1 MIIHLVGAQQTNYP
15 WGFENRL
22 IPAING
28 LGHTL
33 ISTDYRKQRPRL
45 PDLLAQKADLTLVCK
60 GEGIDPH
67 LVESVPCVTAIW
79 YAEQIGTPESHD
91 ETSIARRK
99 ELAFNL
105 HAFDY
110 AFSHDPANLLVYKRL
125 GAQRVFPL
133 PCAAVDPVLNHKLD
147 TPKKHD
153 VVFVGS
159 KTSRRK
165 KILEALTGKGIEVYS
180 PDIWDP
186 EKLNILFNES
196 RIVLN
201 LHLSDLLNTETRVAE
216 VLGAGSFLLSETL
229 SDPDLVRA
237 GTHFVQ
243 FSSGDIEELVD
254 SIRYYLAHEN
264 EREAI
269 ALNGY
274 RFIHENH
281 TYTNRIR
288 TILETVDFSL
298 NRRIWPS
305 YSLGVPFNTRLKPTL
320 RLDRYDAMVKER
332 LKSELKLGD
341 EFVYSHA
348 DHSGSED
355 DFRSSD
361 YWEKRY
367 LNGGNSGNGSYGRLA
382 HFKAQCINSFISQKN
397 IKSAIEF
404 GVGDGHNLSF
414 YNIEKYFGLD
424 VSMWAI
430 EICQN
435 RYKNDK
441 SKQFS
446 AIGPLEVLSITEKFD
461 CALSIDVL
469 YHLVEQ
475 NVYETH
481 LRNLFASAKKYVII
495 YAWDADADE
504 SMRLSTHVKP
514 RKFTEYISENFK
526 EWRLIGTKEQIY
538 PESSSD
544 FYFYEKSRTACGQIP
559 QSSATY
565 PSAVPAKMHFE
576 AYRNDG
582 WGLSRSA
589 FQQLYGIITASKKSP
604 FRIIEFG
611 SGISTQFLVD
621 CALRNTSKKIEIL
634 SFDND
639 PEYIF
644 KPKNNYDFLKIL
656 LRNLLE
662 CDDEQY
668 NHMFA
673 EKKYL
678 RELMHHKVTP
688 LATRQKNNFYDIR
701 DGDITDYYDLMI
713 VDGPNGNGR
722 NIAFLHMRNHLQNGS
737 YVLIDDFTHYDFIDR
752 FKSLYTAEEVF
763 KCEAGMTNQWEN
775 GGDFIIYRLI

>member
-1 MIIHLVGAQQTNYP
+1 MIVHLVGAQQTNYP

-22 IPAING
+22 IPAIKG

-33 ISTDYRKQRPRL
+33 ISTDYRKQRPNL
-45 PDLLAQKADLTLVCK
+45 PNLLTQKADLILVCK

-67 LVESVPCVTAIW
+67 LVESTPCVTALW

-91 ETSIARRK
+91 ETSFARRK

-110 AFSHDPANLLVYKRL
+110 AFSHDPANLLVYRRL

-133 PCAAVDPVLNHKLD
+133 PCAAVDPVLNHKIN
-147 TPKKHD
+147 TPKKYD

-159 KTSRRK
+159 KTPRRK
-165 KILEALTGKGIEVYS
+165 KILGALTKKGIDVYS

-186 EKLNILFNES
+186 EKLNTLFNES

-243 FSSGDIEELVD
+243 FASGDIEELAD
-254 SIRYYLAHEN
+254 KIRYYLAHEN

-274 RFIHENH
+274 RYIHEYH
-281 TYTNRIR
+281 TYTKRIL

-305 YSLGVPFNTRLKPTL
+305 YSLGIPFNARLKPTL
-320 RLDRYDAMVKER
+320 RLDRYNAMVKEK
-332 LKSELKLGD
+332 LKAELNLGD

-348 DHSGSED
+348 DHPGSED

-367 LNGGNSGNGSYGRLA
+367 LNGGNSGNGSYGRPA

-414 YNIEKYFGLD
+414 YNIEKYLGLD
-424 VSMWAI
+424 VSKRAI

-446 AIGPLEVLSITEKFD
+446 MIDPLEVLSLAEKFD

-481 LRNLFASAKKYVII
+481 LRNLFTSAKKYVII
-495 YAWDADADE
+495 YAWDADANE
-504 SMRLSTHVKP
+504 SMQLSIHVKP
-514 RKFTEYISENFK
+514 RKFTKYISENFK
-526 EWRLIGTKEQIY
+526 EWRLIGTREQIC
-538 PESSSD
+538 PESSSN
-544 FYFYEKSRTACGQIP
+544 FYFYEKKHPSVYQVTRNGATNTPEVSREIN
-559 QSSATY
+559 
-565 PSAVPAKMHFE
+565 FE

-582 WGLSRSA
+582 WGLSRLA
-589 FQQLYGIITASKKSP
+589 FQQIYGIIATNKKSP

-621 CALRNTSKKIEIL
+621 CALRNASKKIEIL

-644 KPKNNYDFLKIL
+644 KPKDNYDFLKIL

-668 NHMFA
+668 NHMFS

-678 RELMHHKVTP
+678 RELMHCKHSP
-688 LATRQKNNFYDIR
+688 LSTKQKNNFYDIR
-701 DGDITDYYDLMI
+701 DGDITGYYDLMI
-713 VDGPNGNGR
+713 LDGPNGNGR
-722 NIAFLHMRNHLQNGS
+722 NIAFLHMNNHLQKGS
-737 YVLIDDFTHYDFIDR
+737 YVLIDDFTHYDFIER
-752 FKSLYTAEEVF
+752 FKSLYTAKEVYR
-763 KCEAGMTNQWEN
+763 CEAGMTNQWEN
-775 GGDFIIYRLI
+775 GGDFIIYRLT

>member
-1 MIIHLVGAQQTNYP
+1 VLSRQTTHG
-15 WGFENRL
+15 GFENRL

-147 TPKKHD
+147 TPKTRRRLRRLENSPEK
-153 VVFVGS
+153 
-159 KTSRRK
+159 KNSRSSDRERHRS
-165 KILEALTGKGIEVYS
+165 LQSRYLGPG
-180 PDIWDP
+180 
-186 EKLNILFNES
+186 KLNILFNES

-243 FSSGDIEELVD
+243 FSSGDIEELAD

-305 YSLGVPFNTRLKPTL
+305 YSLGVPFNARLKPTL

-355 DFRSSD
+355 DFRSAITGKTLS
-361 YWEKRY
+361 KR
-367 LNGGNSGNGSYGRLA
+367 R
-382 HFKAQCINSFISQKN
+382 
-397 IKSAIEF
+397 
-404 GVGDGHNLSF
+404 
-414 YNIEKYFGLD
+414 
-424 VSMWAI
+424 
-430 EICQN
+430 
-435 RYKNDK
+435 
-441 SKQFS
+441 KQ
-446 AIGPLEVLSITEKFD
+446 
-461 CALSIDVL
+461 
-469 YHLVEQ
+469 
-475 NVYETH
+475 
-481 LRNLFASAKKYVII
+481 R
-495 YAWDADADE
+495 
-504 SMRLSTHVKP
+504 
-514 RKFTEYISENFK
+514 
-526 EWRLIGTKEQIY
+526 
-538 PESSSD
+538 
-544 FYFYEKSRTACGQIP
+544 
-559 QSSATY
+559 
-565 PSAVPAKMHFE
+565 
-576 AYRNDG
+576 
-582 WGLSRSA
+582 
-589 FQQLYGIITASKKSP
+589 
-604 FRIIEFG
+604 
-611 SGISTQFLVD
+611 
-621 CALRNTSKKIEIL
+621 
-634 SFDND
+634 
-639 PEYIF
+639 
-644 KPKNNYDFLKIL
+644 
-656 LRNLLE
+656 
-662 CDDEQY
+662 
-668 NHMFA
+668 
-673 EKKYL
+673 
-678 RELMHHKVTP
+678 
-688 LATRQKNNFYDIR
+688 
-701 DGDITDYYDLMI
+701 
-713 VDGPNGNGR
+713 
-722 NIAFLHMRNHLQNGS
+722 
-737 YVLIDDFTHYDFIDR
+737 
-752 FKSLYTAEEVF
+752 
-763 KCEAGMTNQWEN
+763 
-775 GGDFIIYRLI
+775 